1 MMTHDDPG
9 ASMAVIPAILPV
21 MVAALAVQPA
31 GMGKGD
37 RRQEE
42 GEGGQ
47 YGDKLQAH
55 RITPELIIG
64 IFCRKRE

>member
-1 MMTHDDPG
+1 MTHDDPG
-9 ASMAVIPAILPV
+9 ASVAVIPAILPV
-21 MVAALAVQPA
+21 MVAALAVQSA
-31 GMGKGD
+31 GMGEGD

-42 GEGGQ
+42 AEGGQ

-55 RITPELIIG
+55 WITPELIIG